1 MSIDK
6 QEKKL
11 ELERLGRYSP
21 EKKSFIGQATDYLL
35 SLRPISVK
43 EKLIFIQNL
52 SVMIKA
58 SIPVLTSFRT
68 LAEQTEDKQF
78 SRILKQIA
86 LKLEQGS
93 SLSDSMK
100 PFPKVFSELFVNM
113 IASGEISGKLEEVL
127 HHLHLQTKK
136 QYALASKVKGAL
148 TYPLIVV
155 VAMFGIGIFMMV
167 FVIPK
172 ITSVFTEYQV
182 ELPLATKILIGISNF
197 LATQWLI
204 SILGFGAIVFLFVK
218 ILSTKKGKFAFQA
231 LALRAPIF
239 GPIIKKINLANFART
254 TSSLLKTDIMIV
266 NAFQI
271 TANTLGNLHYRQAVM
286 EISERTKKGGQINQ
300 VIKNYPQFFPPMVTQ
315 MITVGEQTGEITNIL
330 EDLAMFYE
338 EEVDQIM
345 QNLPS
350 IIEPLLILILGF
362 GVGGIAIAIIMPMYS
377 LTSSV

>member
-1 MSIDK
+1 MPFITPD
-6 QEKKL
+6 EKINPENFKALLPTKKTFNLKL
-11 ELERLGRYSP
+11 TEFFSNLQR
-21 EKKSFIGQATDYLL
+21 I
-35 SLRPISVK
+35 PIK

-58 SIPVLTSFRT
+58 SIPVLSAFRT
-68 LAEQTEDKQF
+68 LSEQTENKQF
-78 SRILKQIA
+78 SKILKQIS

-93 SLSDSMK
+93 SLTESMR
-100 PFPKVFSELFVNM
+100 PYPKVFNELFINM
-113 IASGEISGKLEEVL
+113 INSGEVSGKLEEVL

-136 QYALASKVKGAL
+136 QYALTSRIKGAL

-155 VAMFGIGIFMMV
+155 TAMVGIGIFMMI

-182 ELPLATKILIGISNF
+182 TLPLATRILIGTSYF
-197 LATQWLI
+197 LANHWLI
-204 SILGFGAIVFLFVK
+204 SFLIAGAIIYAFLK
-218 ILSTKKGKFAFQA
+218 ILTTRKGKFFFQA
-231 LALRAPIF
+231 IALRAPIF

-271 TANTLGNLHYRQAVM
+271 TANTLGNLHYREAVM
-286 EISERTKKGGQINQ
+286 DISEKIKKGGQINE
-300 VIKNYPQFFPPMVTQ
+300 VIKNYPKFFPPMVTQ
-315 MITVGEQTGEITNIL
+315 MITVGEQTGEITDIL
-330 EDLAMFYE
+330 EDLAVFYE

-350 IIEPLLILILGF
+350 IIEPILILLLGF

-377 LTSSV
+377 LTASV

>member
-1 MSIDK
+1 MPFITPDK
-6 QEKKL
+6 KINPENFNI
-11 ELERLGRYSP
+11 SAP
-21 EKKSFIGQATDYLL
+21 EKKSFSQKLTEFFSNLQRI
-35 SLRPISVK
+35 PVK

-58 SIPVLTSFRT
+58 SIPVLVAFRT
-68 LAEQTEDKQF
+68 LSEQTENKQL
-78 SRILKQIA
+78 SRVLKQIA

-93 SLSDSMK
+93 SLTESMR
-100 PFPKVFSELFVNM
+100 PYPKVFNELFINM
-113 IASGEISGKLEEVL
+113 INSGEVSGKLEEVL

-136 QYALASKVKGAL
+136 QYALTSRVKGAL
-148 TYPLIVV
+148 TYPLIIVTV
-155 VAMFGIGIFMMV
+155 MIGIGIFMMI

-172 ITSVFTEYQV
+172 ITSVFTEYEV
-182 ELPLATKILIGISNF
+182 TLPLATRILIGTSYF
-197 LATQWLI
+197 LANQWLI
-204 SILGFGAIVFLFVK
+204 SLLSAIAIIYLF
-218 ILSTKKGKFAFQA
+218 IRIIRTRKGKYFFQA
-231 LALRAPIF
+231 IALRAPIF

-271 TANTLGNLHYRQAVM
+271 TANTLGNLHYREAVM
-286 EISERTKKGGQINQ
+286 DISEKIKKGGQINE
-300 VIKNYPQFFPPMVTQ
+300 VIKNYPDFFPPMVTQ
-315 MITVGEQTGEITNIL
+315 MIAIGEQTGEITDIL
-330 EDLAMFYE
+330 EDLAVFYE

-350 IIEPLLILILGF
+350 IIEPLLILLLGV

>member
-1 MSIDK
+1 MPFITPDK
-6 QEKKL
+6 KINPENFNIS
-11 ELERLGRYSP
+11 SP
-21 EKKSFIGQATDYLL
+21 EKKSFSAKLTDF
-35 SLRPISVK
+35 ISNLNRIPVK
-43 EKLIFIQNL
+43 EKLVFIQNL

-58 SIPVLTSFRT
+58 SIPVLTAFRT
-68 LAEQTEDKQF
+68 LSEQTENKQL
-78 SRILKQIA
+78 SKILKQIA

-93 SLSDSMK
+93 SLTDSMR
-100 PFPKVFSELFVNM
+100 PYPKVFNELFINM
-113 IASGEISGKLEEVL
+113 INSGEVSGKLEEVL

-136 QYALASKVKGAL
+136 QYALTSRVKGAL

-172 ITSVFTEYQV
+172 ITAVFTEYQV
-182 ELPLATKILIGISNF
+182 ALPLATRILIGTSNF
-197 LATQWLI
+197 LANQWII
-204 SILGFGAIVFLFVK
+204 SLLSAAAIFYIFAK
-218 ILSTKKGKFAFQA
+218 ILKTRNGKYFFQA
-231 LALRAPIF
+231 IALRAPIF

-271 TANTLGNLHYRQAVM
+271 TANTLGNLHYREAVLD
-286 EISERTKKGGQINQ
+286 ISEKIKKGGQINE
-300 VIKNYPQFFPPMVTQ
+300 VIKNYPDFFPPMVTQ
-315 MITVGEQTGEITNIL
+315 MIAIGEQTGEITDIL
-330 EDLAMFYE
+330 EDLAVFYE

-350 IIEPLLILILGF
+350 IIEPLLILLLGA